1 MIGPAG
7 PLSSGFGSLPAMTHE
22 ERLALARE
30 LTARLLDRHG
40 DGLVAVGLH
49 GSVARGD
56 DRDGDDL
63 DLAVVTAGP
72 EVEVPDR
79 ALRHRGVVVDL
90 GAIPADAY
98 LDEAGQVGP
107 TWPLAADQ
115 YTRHLALHDPGGF
128 FHQLAHAHEMAM
140 EAAPESAFLAAA
152 GYDLVQFLSWEGKAR
167 GAELHSDLPGAMLA
181 VREAALLA
189 ALVVGLATRTAY
201 RNAAHAL
208 TAAAFASDA
217 PPGFAEPYRRVLSPG
232 TDPAG
237 AVISLGRASDAL
249 VAWAGQ
255 LGIPFEAEDLDAFL

>member
-1 MIGPAG
+1 
-7 PLSSGFGSLPAMTHE
+7 MTHE

-49 GSVARGD
+49 GSAARGD
-56 DRDGDDL
+56 ERDGADL
-63 DLAVVTAGP
+63 ELAVVTAAA

-79 ALRHRGVVVDL
+79 TLRHRGVVVDL
-90 GAIPADAY
+90 GAITADDY
-98 LDEAGQVGP
+98 LHEAGQVGP

-115 YTRHLALHDPGGF
+115 YRNHLALHDPGGF
-128 FHQLAHAHEMAM
+128 FHRLSHAHEAAM
-140 EAAPESAFLAAA
+140 KEAPAAAFLAAA
-152 GYDLVQFLSWEGKAR
+152 GYDLVQLLSWEAR
-167 GAELHSDLPGAMLA
+167 ARSAELHSDLPGAMLA

-208 TAAAFASDA
+208 TAAAFAEDA

-232 TDPAG
+232 IDPAG
-237 AVISLGRASDAL
+237 AVISLGRAADAL
-249 VAWAGQ
+249 VAWAER